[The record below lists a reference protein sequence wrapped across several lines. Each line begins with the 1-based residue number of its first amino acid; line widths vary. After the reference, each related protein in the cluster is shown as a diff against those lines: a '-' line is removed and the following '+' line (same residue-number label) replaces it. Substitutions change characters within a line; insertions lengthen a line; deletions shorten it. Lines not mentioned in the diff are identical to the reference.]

1 VTSTERSPISSGA
14 IAASAGCDVAAAP
27 ASLALDTPRRSALV
41 KRLATALVLLPV
53 FLLIVIKA
61 PGWMFNSLVVIAS
74 GAALWELLRLFEGAG
89 RPVDRG
95 LAMLAGVTVTASF
108 GASRLLDPHALPVF
122 SLALAVVVVLTA
134 PVWRGTPDVER
145 AANTLLAVLYVGWLL
160 GFGILLHHT
169 SPLGD
174 ELVLFVVGVTWVGET
189 AAYLVGS
196 TLGRHKLA
204 PVISPRKT
212 VEGALAQVVAS
223 IAAGIALAAWLL
235 PACGW
240 ALAVGAGVLLGVIGQ
255 FGDLAESAIKR
266 SVGTKDTG
274 RLIPGHGGVLDR
286 IDSLLF
292 NLPAFYYFS
301 LLVACR

>member
-1 VTSTERSPISSGA
+1 M
-14 IAASAGCDVAAAP
+14 
-27 ASLALDTPRRSALV
+27 
-41 KRLATALVLLPV
+41 KRLATAVVLVPV

-74 GAALWELLRLFEGAG
+74 AAALWELLRLFEQAG

-95 LAMLAGVTVTASF
+95 LGLVAGAMVTASC
-108 GASRLLDPHALPVF
+108 GASRLLDPLALPVF
-122 SLALAVVVVLTA
+122 ALAVAVVAVLTA
-134 PVWRGTPDVER
+134 PVWRGVPDAER
-145 AANTLLAVLYVGWLL
+145 AANTLLAIMYAGWLL

-204 PVISPRKT
+204 SVISPHKT

-223 IAAGIALAAWLL
+223 VATAGVLGAWLL
-235 PACGW
+235 PACGVI
-240 ALAVGAGVLLGVIGQ
+240 AAIGAGVLLGVVGQ
-255 FGDLAESAIKR
+255 FGDLAESALKR
-266 SVGTKDTG
+266 SAGAKDTG
-274 RLIPGHGGVLDR
+274 RLIPGHGGILDR
-286 IDSLLF
+286 LDSLLF

-301 LLVACR
+301 LLAGCQ